1 MLLYDLTSTYFASDP
16 PLDENDKR
24 RHGYSR
30 DHRFDCVQIVIALM
44 KLKQVLR
51 REGRYPRVSRGLF
64 VGTLAA
70 RPENLALLI
79 GQHGVDLL
87 QRITFGRLKFRD
99 SIRCGKPPSPPQL
112 QYLGLPTVQDYFD
125 TALLGG
131 GQMQLGG

>member
-1 MLLYDLTSTYFASDP
+1 
-16 PLDENDKR
+16 
-24 RHGYSR
+24 
-30 DHRFDCVQIVIALM
+30 M
-44 KLKQVLR
+44 KLKQVRR
-51 REGRYPRVSRGLF
+51 REGRYLLRTNLTETDPVKRGLF

-87 QRITFGRLKFRD
+87 ERITFGRLKLRD

-112 QYLGLPTVQDYFD
+112 QYLGLPTVQDDFD